1 MTPEIITSRANP
13 RVTAAAALKEHKE
26 RARTGLFLLEGA
38 RLCADAAAN
47 GVEILQAFVTAQ
59 AKQTYAKYY
68 GVVAAKAQTVFEISG
83 PLAQKLSDTAN
94 TQSVFCVCR
103 KPQTAF
109 APAKDGF
116 YVLTDRIQDP
126 ENLGALS
133 RSAEAFGASGLI
145 VCGGCDVF
153 APKALRASMGALL
166 RFPVVRAEDAVT
178 EIQKCTSLGMPAL
191 AAVLD
196 EGAADVRTVSLSGGA
211 LLVLG
216 NEGSGVSPQA
226 AKACTQHIIIPMA
239 GRAESLNAA
248 AAGAVL
254 LWELLGRRK

>member
-1 MTPEIITSRANP
+1 MNRKLIFLDIDGTLTTPGSNTPPESAMKAVRLAREKGHKVFLCSGRNP
-13 RVTAAAALKEHKE
+13 GMMAPVLAL
-26 RARTGLFLLEGA
+26 
-38 RLCADAAAN
+38 
-47 GVEILQAFVTAQ
+47 
-59 AKQTYAKYY
+59 
-68 GVVAAKAQTVFEISG
+68 
-83 PLAQKLSDTAN
+83 
-94 TQSVFCVCR
+94 
-103 KPQTAF
+103 
-109 APAKDGF
+109 GF
-116 YVLTDRIQDP
+116 D
-126 ENLGALS
+126 
-133 RSAEAFGASGLI
+133 GLI
-145 VCGGCDVF
+145 VSGGCDVDS
-153 APKALRASMGALL
+153 PKALRASMGALL